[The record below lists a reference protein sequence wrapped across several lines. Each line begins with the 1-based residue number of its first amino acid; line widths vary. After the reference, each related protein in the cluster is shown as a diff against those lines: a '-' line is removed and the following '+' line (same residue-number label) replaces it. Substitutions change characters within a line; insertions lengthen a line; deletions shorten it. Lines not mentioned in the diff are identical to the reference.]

1 MKKSLAIYIA
11 LIFIFACRNSSQ
23 SPNQMT
29 QQELNGHLENANKIR
44 VQNESKQIDEY
55 ASAHHYQMER
65 TGTGLRLE
73 RYVKKNSSDFPIAHN
88 ELSIVYKVFLL
99 DGTMCY
105 ETDSTAPLSFR
116 LSEGQEPRGLEEGL
130 MMMTVG
136 EKARMVL
143 PMHLAYGLSG
153 DGDKIP
159 PGAALFIDVELLK
172 VTK

>member
-1 MKKSLAIYIA
+1 MKKKVTILIA
-11 LIFIFACRNSSQ
+11 LIVVFACRNSSQ

-44 VQNESKQIDEY
+44 VQNESKQIDDY
-55 ASAHHYQMER
+55 VSVHHYQMER
-65 TGTGLRLE
+65 TGTGLRIGK
-73 RYVKKNSSDFPIAHN
+73 YVKKSSSDFPIAHN
-88 ELSIVYKVFLL
+88 ELSITYKVFLL
-99 DGTMCY
+99 DSTLCY

-153 DGDKIP
+153 DGEKIP

-172 VTK
+172 VKK